1 VAASIDG
8 DDEEVDGTIDVYQ
21 AKERDGERSDL
32 WSIDK
37 EHTSESLVARNA
49 SIKPRATMKVEQ

>member
-1 VAASIDG
+1 VTASIDG

-37 EHTSESLVARNA
+37 
-49 SIKPRATMKVEQ
+49 